1 MHPQMRHAHPTT
13 VCTRSVLSGIQAH
26 IYAHPLVSYAWEAG
40 EVPID
45 LGARPAFGNVNK
57 GDLEVGMCTGI
68 LEIRNLDLPLT
79 RRHGRAYTMRLNY
92 ALLCFPW
99 MYFVFSPYKKKL
111 DNIKKPDLQP
121 SQWPPCLARGELG
134 FDLRKSPRTTCARKP
149 DSTCMKY
156 IQGA

>member
-1 MHPQMRHAHPTT
+1 MLA
-13 VCTRSVLSGIQAH
+13 
-26 IYAHPLVSYAWEAG
+26 AW
-40 EVPID
+40 
-45 LGARPAFGNVNK
+45 
-57 GDLEVGMCTGI
+57 I
-68 LEIRNLDLPLT
+68 LEIRNLGLPLT
-79 RRHGRAYTMRLNY
+79 RRHGRAYPMRLNY

-99 MYFVFSPYKKKL
+99 MYFMLSPYKKKL
-111 DNIKKPDLQP
+111 DKIKEPDLQS